1 MYQIALSH
9 IQAFTN
15 HSDTFDTKVHRCL
28 ITIQEIELVSRGYR
42 LSTPLSPISRIE
54 QNSKSRKC
62 IQLRNRLAS
71 VLRRAFIIY
80 EEGIIDL
87 MDVIHKKNLHTLYEM
102 YNVHSIASLSSM
114 DDTNGQEGGYTLE
127 QLKKLAQIMHL
138 KRRECMVHFLALG
151 VMTEDHDSVRY
162 DYKDAWQ
169 CINGVLKKIVEETE
183 HFTKDITDALDAEF
197 CKCFKK
203 EREVQA
209 YMEN

>member
-1 MYQIALSH
+1 MALSH
-9 IQAFTN
+9 IQAFTD

-102 YNVHSIASLSSM
+102 YNVHSIASLSAM
-114 DDTNGQEGGYTLE
+114 DDAQGQQGYTLE

-162 DYKDAWQ
+162 DYKNAWES
-169 CINGVLKKIVEETE
+169 INQVLHKIVSETE
-183 HFTKDITDALDAEF
+183 QFAKEITDALDAEF
-197 CKCFKK
+197 CK
-203 EREVQA
+203 
-209 YMEN
+209 

>member
-1 MYQIALSH
+1 M
-9 IQAFTN
+9 
-15 HSDTFDTKVHRCL
+15 

-114 DDTNGQEGGYTLE
+114 DDTQGQEGGGYTLE

-162 DYKDAWQ
+162 DYKDAWE
-169 CINGVLKKIVEETE
+169 CINKVLHKIVSETE
-183 HFTKDITDALDAEF
+183 QFAKEITDALDAEF
-197 CKCFKK
+197 CKFLFVSCISHQPTLLTNSSH
-203 EREVQA
+203 R
-209 YMEN
+209 